1 MKPGKSAFLK
11 YVLSAL
17 VAGVLL
23 YFSFR
28 GVKWADFIEAVRACR
43 PGWLLAAMSA
53 GVASFLVRALRWSQ
67 IVRPTDDSVK
77 LRDSFNAVNISY
89 LVNLA
94 LPRAGELVR
103 CGYLARHCRRAGYD
117 RLLGTVVLER
127 VWDILMMFGM
137 VVLLAWAMWD
147 RFGSFFVEKMLTPF
161 SGRLNLGLGAIA
173 LILAVLGGLVLWGL
187 YALREKWRPAGMVW
201 GFVRGLGQGIVSC
214 FRMDRWWLFLLYS
227 LMIWALYW
235 VMSISVLQSLQGMA
249 ETSALEGGLAGAAD
263 ELAEAMAGLSS
274 LGLMDALFLM
284 LVGSLSSLVPVP
296 GGFGAFHYLVALAL
310 STVYGIP
317 FGVGIIFATLSH
329 ESQTLTMILCGTAS
343 YIDETVRLRKNAD

>member
-127 VWDILMMFGM
+127 VWDILMMFGL

-173 LILAVLGGLVLWGL
+173 LILAALGGLVVWGL

-214 FRMDRWWLFLLYS
+214 FRMERWWLFLLYS
-227 LMIWALYW
+227 FAIWALYW
-235 VMSISVLQSLQGMA
+235 MMAVSVLYSLQGA
-249 ETSALEGGLAGAAD
+249 AASSPGGVMAGAI
-263 ELAEAMAGLSS
+263 AGLSS
-274 LGLMDALFLM
+274 LGPMDALFLM

-329 ESQTLTMILCGTAS
+329 ESQTLTMIVCGTAS
-343 YIDETVRLRKNAD
+343 YIDETLQGRKAC

>member
-1 MKPGKSAFLK
+1 MKPDKSAFLK

-161 SGRLNLGLGAIA
+161 SGRLNLGLPGCDCPDPGCFGRACAVGSVCIA
-173 LILAVLGGLVLWGL
+173 GKMAACRHGLGICKGPRTGDCELLPDGPLVAFPALFIDDLGIVLGDEHFCPAVSPGNGGDFSIG
-187 YALREKWRPAGMVW
+187 RRPG
-201 GFVRGLGQGIVSC
+201 RG
-214 FRMDRWWLFLLYS
+214 
-227 LMIWALYW
+227 
-235 VMSISVLQSLQGMA
+235 
-249 ETSALEGGLAGAAD
+249 GG
-263 ELAEAMAGLSS
+263 
-274 LGLMDALFLM
+274 
-284 LVGSLSSLVPVP
+284 
-296 GGFGAFHYLVALAL
+296 
-310 STVYGIP
+310 
-317 FGVGIIFATLSH
+317 
-329 ESQTLTMILCGTAS
+329 
-343 YIDETVRLRKNAD
+343 

>member
-127 VWDILMMFGM
+127 VWDILMMFGL

-147 RFGSFFVEKMLTPF
+147 RFGSFFVEKMLTQTPSPAPKFTIDPQVRDFYAFTRESF
-161 SGRLNLGLGAIA
+161 S
-173 LILAVLGGLVLWGL
+173 
-187 YALREKWRPAGMVW
+187 
-201 GFVRGLGQGIVSC
+201 
-214 FRMDRWWLFLLYS
+214 
-227 LMIWALYW
+227 
-235 VMSISVLQSLQGMA
+235 
-249 ETSALEGGLAGAAD
+249 LEGYTPAPFTD
-263 ELAEAMAGLSS
+263 
-274 LGLMDALFLM
+274 
-284 LVGSLSSLVPVP
+284 
-296 GGFGAFHYLVALAL
+296 
-310 STVYGIP
+310 TIP
-317 FGVGIIFATLSH
+317 IAI
-329 ESQTLTMILCGTAS
+329 
-343 YIDETVRLRKNAD
+343 

>member
-1 MKPGKSAFLK
+1 MKPDKSALLK
-11 YVLSAL
+11 YLLSAL

-53 GVASFLVRALRWSQ
+53 GVASFLVRALRWRQ
-67 IVRPTDDSVK
+67 IVHPTDDSVK

-127 VWDILMMFGM
+127 VWDILMMFGL
-137 VVLLAWAMWD
+137 VVLLAWSMWD
-147 RFGSFFVEKMLTPF
+147 RFGSFFMEKVLTPF
-161 SGRLNLGLGAIA
+161 SGRLNLGLGAIV
-173 LILAVLGGLVLWGL
+173 LILAAAGGLVLWGL

-201 GFVRGLGQGIVSC
+201 GFVKGLGQGVVSC

-235 VMSISVLQSLQGMA
+235 VMSIAVLHSLQGMGDA
-249 ETSALEGGLAGAAD
+249 SGSVGGMMAD
-263 ELAEAMAGLSS
+263 AIDGLSS

-317 FGVGIIFATLSH
+317 FGVGIVFATLSH